1 MTEKANQSAT
11 KQPVNEKASSPAP
24 STSTQTQT
32 PTKSETGSS
41 QPKKTKP
48 SKAAHFVLQG
58 KGGVGKTLVS
68 SLLAQYL
75 ATTGVEVRCFDTD
88 PVNHSL
94 ARVTALNVSKIPLY
108 KDGTSDADN
117 RALDK
122 MLSDMAAHP
131 ATYVVDNGAT
141 SFKPMSQHLIAD
153 GSMELLLDLDF
164 SVVLHLVIS
173 TGPELEM
180 TLSGVAGILDSLDDL
195 SIPVV
200 VWINEKGISFEEQ
213 AGTDFENSSFY
224 QQYKSLITGLITIPF
239 LPKASRGVFEV
250 MLNNK
255 LTFDE
260 AEQSD
265 AFFLIEQK
273 RLGKLKET
281 FYHAVET
288 GLEGV

>member
-1 MTEKANQSAT
+1 MTEKTTNQT
-11 KQPVNEKASSPAP
+11 VNEKPSSPAP

-32 PTKSETGSS
+32 PTKSANGSS
-41 QPKKTKP
+41 QPKKTKPVKP

-68 SLLAQYL
+68 NLLAQYL
-75 ATTGVEVRCFDTD
+75 ETTGVEVRCFDTD

-94 ARVTALNVSKIPLY
+94 ARIPALNVSKVPLY
-108 KDGTSDADN
+108 KDGTSEADN

-122 MLSDMAAHP
+122 MLSDMAGHP

-153 GSMELLLDLDF
+153 GSIELLLDLDF

-180 TLSGVAGILDSLDDL
+180 TLSGVSGILESLDDL
-195 SIPVV
+195 SIPVIL
-200 VWINEKGISFEEQ
+200 WINEKGISFEEQ
-213 AGTDFENSSFY
+213 AETDFESSAFFNE
-224 QQYKSLITGLITIPF
+224 YKTRITGLITIPF
-239 LPKASRGVFEV
+239 LPKATRGVFET

-255 LTFDE
+255 LTFEE
-260 AEQSD
+260 AENSD

-281 FYHAVET
+281 FFSSVET
-288 GLEGV
+288 GLEGI